1 MKYYTYSLKSVLTL
15 AAVIVTIGAGGIS
28 LSAYAAPEKKPDQIG
43 KPEKAKPEKAKP
55 EKKEKRVKILKE
67 NDKRLKVEDPVYSE
81 QVKSLAAQ
89 YIETAEIIAQQGGNP
104 QPLLDAAAHF
114 EGEAAEIISGR
125 DKFSKPRHDSAK
137 GAPPIR

>member
-1 MKYYTYSLKSVLTL
+1 M
-15 AAVIVTIGAGGIS
+15 
-28 LSAYAAPEKKPDQIG
+28 
-43 KPEKAKPEKAKP
+43 
-55 EKKEKRVKILKE
+55 KE
-67 NDKRLKVEDPVYSE
+67 NDKRLKVEDPVYSG

-137 GAPPIR
+137 GAPSIR